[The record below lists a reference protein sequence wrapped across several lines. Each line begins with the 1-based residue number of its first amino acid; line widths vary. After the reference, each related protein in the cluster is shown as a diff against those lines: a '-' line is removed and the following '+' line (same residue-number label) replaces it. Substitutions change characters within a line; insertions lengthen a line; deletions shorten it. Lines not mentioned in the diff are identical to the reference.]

1 MCHTSNL
8 VHMKVTIKMRPL
20 ALGNYY
26 ESSIYELSFSRNFK
40 LQQGIPNFKE
50 HMMLD
55 RNKSNKESKDK
66 LKNQHLGSLGI
77 NT

>member
-1 MCHTSNL
+1 
-8 VHMKVTIKMRPL
+8 MKVTIKMRPL

-26 ESSIYELSFSRNFK
+26 ESSIYELSFSRNFR

-50 HMMLD
+50 HIVLD
-55 RNKSNKESKDK
+55 KNKSNKENKDK

-77 NT
+77 ST

>member
-26 ESSIYELSFSRNFK
+26 RSSIYELSFSRNFK

-50 HMMLD
+50 HMMLYK
-55 RNKSNKESKDK
+55 NKSNKESKDK
-66 LKNQHLGSLGI
+66 LKNQQLGSLGI
-77 NT
+77 ST

>member
-1 MCHTSNL
+1 
-8 VHMKVTIKMRPL
+8 MKVTIKMRPL

-55 RNKSNKESKDK
+55 KNKSKKVSKDK
-66 LKNQHLGSLGI
+66 LKNRHLGSPGI
-77 NT
+77 ST